1 MLLFSA
7 DSGRPDACA
16 RVQLRS
22 YVVAIR
28 ARSRFETLLPSLCR
42 SIGVCATAASAPRL
56 CRGTNAKNERS
67 GEQGKG
73 VDTGLDQIQAAAG
86 SKEAMSLLKLV
97 GIRRIA
103 KRIKKEKA
111 EASAAKDDEDSKEKT
126 EKAEASAAKGDED
139 AAEKT
144 EKADEAEAEFKYML
158 LNNPANVIAWD
169 KLRRYLRW

>member
-1 MLLFSA
+1 MRRRWRV
-7 DSGRPDACA
+7 GRLVSRRTKEIGCFCFRRTAADACA
-16 RVQLRS
+16 CVQLRS

-28 ARSRFETLLPSLCR
+28 ARSGFETLLPSLCR

-56 CRGTNAKNERS
+56 CRGTNARNERS

-73 VDTGLDQIQAAAG
+73 VETGLDQIQAAAG

-103 KRIKKEKA
+103 KRIKQ
-111 EASAAKDDEDSKEKT
+111 

>member
-1 MLLFSA
+1 
-7 DSGRPDACA
+7 
-16 RVQLRS
+16 
-22 YVVAIR
+22 
-28 ARSRFETLLPSLCR
+28 
-42 SIGVCATAASAPRL
+42 
-56 CRGTNAKNERS
+56 
-67 GEQGKG
+67 
-73 VDTGLDQIQAAAG
+73 
-86 SKEAMSLLKLV
+86 MSLLKLV